1 MRILIALLT
10 ICLITS
16 CDSNNDIE
24 VDDVLRS
31 KLKKIITSYEQ
42 YASDNSNR
50 KFNPPI
56 YEVTF
61 KKYDGNCYLI
71 VNSNNIYNPDL
82 DGFIFLND
90 KLVTFNNTS
99 SHCNLGFVKLKTK
112 IDISKLSSYSND
124 VDNSDIYDPAFWE
137 FEISENNL
145 IIRRQNRLKI
155 DF

>member
-1 MRILIALLT
+1 MRTLIALVT
-10 ICLITS
+10 IYIIAS
-16 CDSNNDIE
+16 CNSNNDIV
-24 VDDVLRS
+24 VDDVLKS
-31 KLKKIITSYEQ
+31 KLKKIITSYDQ
-42 YASDNSNR
+42 YASDNNS
-50 KFNPPI
+50 KFNPSI

-61 KKYDGNCYLI
+61 KEYDGNCYLI
-71 VNSNNIYNPDL
+71 VNSNNIYNPNL

-99 SHCNLGFVKLKTK
+99 SECNLGFVKLRTK

-137 FEISENNL
+137 FEIVENNL
-145 IIRRQNRLKI
+145 IIRKQNALKI